1 MTFVS
6 GWRGNSANDDRGL
19 SSRDARPQRI
29 LGGAALAGVAF
40 ACAWTLYV
48 NLGGQYLAGQGA
60 DQIDLAGSRG
70 DKLDLVAPR
79 GDRLVAVKSRPPAP
93 SNTSASN
100 IFAALF
106 DPRSLG
112 FAPGAF
118 VKTTPTQ
125 EAREIPSAP
134 PRGNGVPQSA
144 ASPAPPLR
152 SPQIRNASL
161 RDRAHA
167 DGVADRVAAN
177 TPAEPTIFGRLFG
190 KPPKLTLAYA
200 APDDGIAGDGPG
212 IASGYGGQTAVYDIS
227 ARTVYMP
234 DGTRLEAH
242 SGYRGMLDDPRHA
255 DEKDRGVTPPDV
267 YDLEPRE
274 ALFHGVRALRLIP
287 VDETKVFG
295 RSGLLAHSYMLG
307 PNGDSNGCV
316 SFRDYDAFLQAY
328 LNGEVK
334 RLVVVAGRG

>member
-1 MTFVS
+1 
-6 GWRGNSANDDRGL
+6 
-19 SSRDARPQRI
+19 
-29 LGGAALAGVAF
+29 
-40 ACAWTLYV
+40 
-48 NLGGQYLAGQGA
+48 
-60 DQIDLAGSRG
+60 
-70 DKLDLVAPR
+70 
-79 GDRLVAVKSRPPAP
+79 
-93 SNTSASN
+93 
-100 IFAALF
+100 
-106 DPRSLG
+106 LG

-118 VKTTPTQ
+118 VKTTPANTTLANTTPANTPSAKSAPMQSDDRSAARAPAQSTTQ

-161 RDRAHA
+161 RDRA
-167 DGVADRVAAN
+167 DADRVADGAAAN

-242 SGYRGMLDDPRHA
+242 SGYGGMLDDPRHA

-295 RSGLLAHSYMLG
+295 RTGLLAHSYMLG

-328 LNGEVK
+328 RNGEVK

>member
-1 MTFVS
+1 M
-6 GWRGNSANDDRGL
+6 
-19 SSRDARPQRI
+19 
-29 LGGAALAGVAF
+29 
-40 ACAWTLYV
+40 
-48 NLGGQYLAGQGA
+48 
-60 DQIDLAGSRG
+60 
-70 DKLDLVAPR
+70 
-79 GDRLVAVKSRPPAP
+79 
-93 SNTSASN
+93 
-100 IFAALF
+100 
-106 DPRSLG
+106 
-112 FAPGAF
+112 
-118 VKTTPTQ
+118 
-125 EAREIPSAP
+125 
-134 PRGNGVPQSA
+134 PQSA